1 MLINENLGNG
11 DEEIVYRNCLN
22 SAGVGDE
29 CVNSDH
35 NGVSHLNMSFK
46 LHFWKSLLYS
56 RLGLLIAFAQRTI
69 VTKMTSVTAS
79 LQKLLPC
86 SSTSLPYC
94 KNSKGQ

>member
-35 NGVSHLNMSFK
+35 NGVSHLTWVSNHIS
-46 LHFWKSLLYS
+46 
-56 RLGLLIAFAQRTI
+56 
-69 VTKMTSVTAS
+69 
-79 LQKLLPC
+79 
-86 SSTSLPYC
+86 
-94 KNSKGQ
+94 